1 MNDYAFFLLLG
12 TGAGAM
18 IAALAL
24 GLVITFQGSGVVNF
38 AFGAMTMWVVYVYA
52 DLREGAYPFPIPG
65 LPDRYHFDDDVGFAW
80 ALTLALLTAALLGLI
95 VYFLV
100 FRPLDKAPAL
110 AKVVASV
117 GLLVMFTTLVER
129 RFEKTNIRV
138 SEILPR
144 EPVELWDGVTVPRTG
159 LWLAAI
165 TLVVAALL
173 WGYSRFTRLGL
184 VVRASAENEK
194 GAILLGYSPTFLA
207 AFSFVLA
214 SVVSGF
220 IAILFAPMIQLSSTV
235 FTFGYLIPAIGAA
248 LVGSFRYIVPTVV
261 TGLAIGMVQ
270 SSFTKLQVDLSWF
283 PDYGA
288 REGLPFLVIIF
299 VMVLAGE
306 KLPSRESIDDWKLP
320 TVPPARVTPASVA
333 VPVTLAIAGLVFLG
347 PLWRAAIMTTVIA
360 TVLALSFVVLSG
372 FAGQTSL
379 AQLAFSGVAGFS
391 LSKLAI
397 AGGVP
402 FPIAPLLA
410 ALLAAAFGVL
420 VGLPVLRLRGTN
432 LAIVTLAG
440 GVAIAEF
447 LFKNP
452 NFVGDASTGGA
463 QIPNPSL
470 GGWDFGLV
478 LGTKSSR
485 PVFGI
490 FLVGVTLVLALLVA
504 ALRGSGTGRR
514 MLAVR
519 SNERAAS
526 AAGINVVTVRLL
538 AFAIS
543 AFIAGV
549 AGTLIGYRFGA
560 VSDSSFGVIASLTA
574 IAVAYLGGVTS
585 VSGAVTAGV
594 VATSGIAF
602 FTTSRL
608 FDSFGAWEVYV
619 GGIFLILTAILNP
632 EGIAGGIR
640 TQVAEARAQKEREA
654 AEAAS
659 VAVST

>member
-288 REGLPFLVIIF
+288 REGLPFLVIIV
-299 VMVLAGE
+299 VMVMAGE
-306 KLPSRESIDDWKLP
+306 RLPSRESIDDWKLP
-320 TVPPARVTPASVA
+320 TVPPARVTPTSVA
-333 VPVTLAIAGLVFLG
+333 VPVALAIAGLVFLG

-391 LSKLAI
+391 ASRSSW
-397 AGGVP
+397 
-402 FPIAPLLA
+402 PIAKRKVQA
-410 ALLAAAFGVL
+410 
-420 VGLPVLRLRGTN
+420 GL
-432 LAIVTLAG
+432 
-440 GVAIAEF
+440 
-447 LFKNP
+447 
-452 NFVGDASTGGA
+452 STG
-463 QIPNPSL
+463 
-470 GGWDFGLV
+470 
-478 LGTKSSR
+478 KS
-485 PVFGI
+485 
-490 FLVGVTLVLALLVA
+490 
-504 ALRGSGTGRR
+504 
-514 MLAVR
+514 
-519 SNERAAS
+519 
-526 AAGINVVTVRLL
+526 
-538 AFAIS
+538 
-543 AFIAGV
+543 
-549 AGTLIGYRFGA
+549 
-560 VSDSSFGVIASLTA
+560 
-574 IAVAYLGGVTS
+574 
-585 VSGAVTAGV
+585 
-594 VATSGIAF
+594 
-602 FTTSRL
+602 
-608 FDSFGAWEVYV
+608 
-619 GGIFLILTAILNP
+619 
-632 EGIAGGIR
+632 
-640 TQVAEARAQKEREA
+640 
-654 AEAAS
+654 
-659 VAVST
+659 